1 MDTRGRAALALRSVP
16 CPALRKFTKPA
27 GRSRAKL
34 ISIHWNSRQLQE
46 RNPFFWIIICLT
58 HVNLWRHTSKLFVWE
73 SVDLRI
79 FLHRYSCWDGWRKI
93 PFPCLFSSN
102 PVSKA
107 KSFLPQ
113 SEKLVEC
120 TFWRW
125 AGHRIGQIPLLPG
138 PYHHSIMPSLHCL
151 YHHGEYYAQ

>member
-1 MDTRGRAALALRSVP
+1 MLTVFNCLLFYN
-16 CPALRKFTKPA
+16 LKP
-27 GRSRAKL
+27 SAKL
-34 ISIHWNSRQLQE
+34 KNETGHQGKTCENLPNQRGGAGQSWFQYIEIQKALPSRQLQE
-46 RNPFFWIIICLT
+46 RNPFFLIIICLT

-79 FLHRYSCWDGWRKI
+79 FWHRYSCWDGWRKI

-138 PYHHSIMPSLHCL
+138 
-151 YHHGEYYAQ
+151 